1 MYSVKT
7 FFDLRKNKSRRNEM
21 DNQYGKES
29 GQGNYPGQSSG
40 TGSAGGT
47 GTAARMKEDAAEKI
61 SGAKEKVAEFGRKA
75 ADSIDAQRTPAA
87 NALDRS
93 AAALQQ
99 TGDRVG
105 GAVRATGDKLK
116 AGADY
121 LREND
126 LQTMMGDVNELVK
139 RYPGQSLA
147 AAVVAGFLLGRVIRS
162 SD

>member
-1 MYSVKT
+1 
-7 FFDLRKNKSRRNEM
+7 M
-21 DNQYGKES
+21 DNQFGKES

-40 TGSAGGT
+40 TGSSGGSGT
-47 GTAARMKEDAAEKI
+47 GSSGGGGGTAARMKEDASQKI

-99 TGDRVG
+99 TGDKVSGAVG

-126 LQTMMGDVNELVK
+126 LQTMMTDVNDLVK